1 MITISNIRAM
11 LVEETLLYLLRES
24 GYRPVDED
32 PSDPTLQAGPDGL
45 GVVGR
50 GEVHYPG
57 TMADFWPTP
66 PFASPQRL
74 LLEARFYADSTPL
87 DLPIVRQA
95 AGTLK
100 DVNENWL
107 VGAEPNS
114 AKQRYHY
121 QYALLCPTGFSP
133 EAQRFAF
140 AQDIHLL
147 HLGGLPPLT
156 NLWQAI
162 QRINHNLFKAPNWSS
177 ITVALPE
184 LRQVLRKIL
193 FRHQD
198 ERLLRV
204 LVPNLAVRPLMR
216 VVEAAQAIPG
226 LRLGLIGG
234 RLAVPLLP
242 LTGYWPAE
250 SPVDRVWI
258 IESQG
263 SSYLLRPTDGADGPI
278 FCFNMPADLFALF
291 VHQGILAEP
300 AAIHLFVAEAELIR
314 VIKFRLA
321 PVI

>member
-1 MITISNIRAM
+1 MITISQIRAM

-24 GYRPVDED
+24 GYRPVNED
-32 PSDPTLQAGPDGL
+32 PGDPTLQVGPDGL
-45 GVVGR
+45 GIVGR

-57 TMADFWPTP
+57 AVADFWPTP

-107 VGAEPNS
+107 VGAEPAL

-121 QYALLCPTGFSP
+121 QYALLSPTGFSP

-147 HLGGLPPLT
+147 HLGGLPPLV

-177 ITVALPE
+177 IKVILPE

-193 FRHQD
+193 CRHQD

-216 VVEAAQAIPG
+216 VVETAWAGPG

-234 RLAVPLLP
+234 RLPVPLLP
-242 LTGYWPAE
+242 LTGHWPAE
-250 SPVDRVWI
+250 IPVDQAWI

-263 SSYLLRPTDGADGPI
+263 NHYLLRPADGTDSPI
-278 FCFNMPADLFALF
+278 FCFNMPPELFALF
-291 VHQGILAEP
+291 VRQGILAEP
-300 AAIHLFVAEAELIR
+300 AAMHLFVAEADLIR

-321 PVI
+321 PAT